1 MKGRHMFLI
10 RTAFWLSVVI
20 MLIPADPQSETPAPR
35 VSMFEAFSSVRA
47 VAADFSDF
55 CKRNPDVCVTGNAV
69 LQVFAEKAQNGARLL
84 LRYFDGTA
92 PPNGADDDRGTLTE
106 GDRAPAW
113 HGPRQPGT
121 A

>member
-1 MKGRHMFLI
+1 MFLI

-35 VSMFEAFSSVRA
+35 VTMFEAFSSARA
-47 VAADFSDF
+47 VAADLSNF
-55 CKRNPDVCVTGNAV
+55 CARNPDVCTTGAAAFE
-69 LQVFAEKAQNGARLL
+69 VFAEKAQTGARLL
-84 LRYFDGTA
+84 FRYLDGTA
-92 PPNGADDDRGTLTE
+92 GTRGPDDDQGTLTE

-113 HGPRQPGT
+113 QGPRGPGT